1 MNIHFKNIK
10 PKSSSNE
17 NDLSILIK
25 ELESLLP
32 LFPASDI
39 FNRDYFEGFIE
50 DDYTETLIKF
60 LENTN
65 TSSRFTFF
73 NQYPQFF
80 DLFVKIG

>member
-39 FNRDYFEGFIE
+39 FNRDYF
-50 DDYTETLIKF
+50 
-60 LENTN
+60 
-65 TSSRFTFF
+65 
-73 NQYPQFF
+73 
-80 DLFVKIG
+80 